1 MHTVCRIRLESIEAR
16 LSLTDKNIGTSAR
29 FYTYACNTEKSHTKK
44 LCIFLTG
51 GVYPLVWLRHC
62 CTVDHIMRLQDSINK
77 FNNNK
82 VFMVGVFIGFKST
95 FDMM

>member
-1 MHTVCRIRLESIEAR
+1 MYFPDR
-16 LSLTDKNIGTSAR
+16 
-29 FYTYACNTEKSHTKK
+29 
-44 LCIFLTG
+44 

-62 CTVDHIMRLQDSINK
+62 CTVDHIMRLQDTINK

-82 VFMVGVFIGFKST
+82 VFTVGVFIGFQST